1 MTAKLF
7 ILCPGSKCRKCRRMI
22 QKVDE
27 AVMESGM
34 EAEVKII
41 DKIEELIK
49 FNTWVLPALMINGRM
64 VARGYVP
71 EKSKIISEMKKVN

>member
-1 MTAKLF
+1 MTAKVF

-22 QKVDE
+22 QKVNE

-34 EAEVKII
+34 DAEVKII

-71 EKSKIISEMKKVN
+71 EISKIIAEMKY